1 MWQTSAW
8 ALVWKED
15 NKQCPTRK
23 PSLPNESE
31 TIDCTI

>member
-15 NKQCPTRK
+15 KQCPTRK